1 MKTYDIKITFKS
13 KCSKEDLIDV
23 DDLIYKFI
31 KENFWNVENFK
42 YEKESE
48 DQVYIETL
56 NGPEIR
62 DNGKNYK

>member
-1 MKTYDIKITFKS
+1 MKES
-13 KCSKEDLIDV
+13 
-23 DDLIYKFI
+23 FI
-31 KENFWNVENFK
+31 EYLEREIPE
-42 YEKESE
+42 YIESE

>member
-13 KCSKEDLIDV
+13 KCSKEDLIGV

-42 YEKESE
+42 YKKESKA
-48 DQVYIETL
+48 
-56 NGPEIR
+56 
-62 DNGKNYK
+62 DNEWRRYDRI

>member
-13 KCSKEDLIDV
+13 KCSKEDLIGV

-42 YEKESE
+42 YKKETE
-48 DQVYIETL
+48 E
-56 NGPEIR
+56 E
-62 DNGKNYK
+62 

>member
-48 DQVYIETL
+48 
-56 NGPEIR
+56 EI
-62 DNGKNYK
+62 NESI

>member
-13 KCSKEDLIDV
+13 KCSKEDLIDI

-42 YEKESE
+42 YEIESE
-48 DQVYIETL
+48 E
-56 NGPEIR
+56 
-62 DNGKNYK
+62 